1 MYNDE
6 QNLYHY
12 TYRKDGTEP
21 GQRYDA
27 KQPTVD
33 EQLNSYRQQQE
44 QQTQNSQ
51 PVYQSQ
57 PQGGQTPHKNGKN
70 RLGLK
75 IASLALVCALLGGL
89 VGGGTAYLVS
99 NSSNSETTEV
109 NVSNRKPTE
118 IQLKTVD
125 GKNPMTDAELY
136 AANVNS
142 VVSINITATSDPN
155 FFGQTTQTAGAGSG
169 FILTPDGYIV
179 TNYHV
184 VADGDSIQVT
194 LDESNGKT
202 APLTATVVGTD
213 EDTDLAL
220 LKVEAKKDLPFLKFG
235 DSDALLVG
243 EWLLAIGNPFALDH
257 TVTAGILSA
266 KNRNIH
272 AGPFDNFLQTDASI
286 NPGNSGGPLLNMK
299 GEVIGINTA
308 IIASGQ
314 GIGFAIPSN
323 MAAGI
328 VEQIKSGKKVSRGW
342 IGVTIQDVDENTA
355 KALGMEHPSGALV
368 ASVLDDEPA
377 AKAGIEAG
385 DVITKVNGKSVED
398 ASALLRAIA
407 AHKPGTSVTLD
418 VWRNGK
424 AVTMDVTLGDR
435 QTGVN
440 SGKPSEAGQKQ
451 QNQGQLGLTVRPI
464 KDEERRELRLEG
476 KGGLLVLDV
485 DPSKPAAEAGVR
497 PGDVI
502 VKANRQAVS
511 SPEDLSKIVAG
522 EGSKRG
528 AVMLQINRRGENIF
542 RAVPVSSG
550 K

>member
-1 MYNDE
+1 
-6 QNLYHY
+6 
-12 TYRKDGTEP
+12 
-21 GQRYDA
+21 
-27 KQPTVD
+27 
-33 EQLNSYRQQQE
+33 
-44 QQTQNSQ
+44 
-51 PVYQSQ
+51 
-57 PQGGQTPHKNGKN
+57 
-70 RLGLK
+70 
-75 IASLALVCALLGGL
+75 
-89 VGGGTAYLVS
+89 
-99 NSSNSETTEV
+99 
-109 NVSNRKPTE
+109 
-118 IQLKTVD
+118 
-125 GKNPMTDAELY
+125 
-136 AANVNS
+136 
-142 VVSINITATSDPN
+142 
-155 FFGQTTQTAGAGSG
+155 
-169 FILTPDGYIV
+169 
-179 TNYHV
+179 
-184 VADGDSIQVT
+184 
-194 LDESNGKT
+194 GKT

-220 LKVEAKKDLPFLKFG
+220 LKVDAKKDLPFLKFG

-368 ASVLDDEPA
+368 ASVLDGEPA

-407 AHKPGTSVTLD
+407 AHKPGTSVSLD

-424 AVTMDVTLGDR
+424 AVTLDVTLGDR

-464 KDEERRELRLEG
+464 KDEERRELKLEG

>member
-1 MYNDE
+1 MRIKHFLPAVLTLVLFTAA
-6 QNLYHY
+6 QFA
-12 TYRKDGTEP
+12 
-21 GQRYDA
+21 QA
-27 KQPTVD
+27 
-33 EQLNSYRQQQE
+33 
-44 QQTQNSQ
+44 
-51 PVYQSQ
+51 
-57 PQGGQTPHKNGKN
+57 
-70 RLGLK
+70 
-75 IASLALVCALLGGL
+75 ASLPEF
-89 VGGGTAYLVS
+89 
-99 NSSNSETTEV
+99 SELAAKCGPAVV
-109 NVSNRKPTE
+109 NIS
-118 IQLKTVD
+118 
-125 GKNPMTDAELY
+125 AERTSP
-136 AANVNS
+136 AA
-142 VVSINITATSDPN
+142 AGPEE
-155 FFGQTTQTAGAGSG
+155 FFGEMFRGMPPGADRFFEFFGGPNARGKRPPQKQMSRGSG
-169 FILTPDGYIV
+169 FIISPDGYIV

-368 ASVLDDEPA
+368 A
-377 AKAGIEAG
+377 
-385 DVITKVNGKSVED
+385 
-398 ASALLRAIA
+398 IA
-407 AHKPGTSVTLD
+407 LD

-464 KDEERRELRLEG
+464 KDEERRELKLEG

>member
-1 MYNDE
+1 
-6 QNLYHY
+6 
-12 TYRKDGTEP
+12 
-21 GQRYDA
+21 
-27 KQPTVD
+27 
-33 EQLNSYRQQQE
+33 
-44 QQTQNSQ
+44 
-51 PVYQSQ
+51 
-57 PQGGQTPHKNGKN
+57 
-70 RLGLK
+70 
-75 IASLALVCALLGGL
+75 
-89 VGGGTAYLVS
+89 
-99 NSSNSETTEV
+99 
-109 NVSNRKPTE
+109 
-118 IQLKTVD
+118 
-125 GKNPMTDAELY
+125 
-136 AANVNS
+136 
-142 VVSINITATSDPN
+142 
-155 FFGQTTQTAGAGSG
+155 
-169 FILTPDGYIV
+169 
-179 TNYHV
+179 
-184 VADGDSIQVT
+184 
-194 LDESNGKT
+194 
-202 APLTATVVGTD
+202 
-213 EDTDLAL
+213 
-220 LKVEAKKDLPFLKFG
+220 
-235 DSDALLVG
+235 
-243 EWLLAIGNPFALDH
+243 
-257 TVTAGILSA
+257 
-266 KNRNIH
+266 
-272 AGPFDNFLQTDASI
+272 
-286 NPGNSGGPLLNMK
+286 MK

-407 AHKPGTSVTLD
+407 AHKPGTSVPLD

-464 KDEERRELRLEG
+464 KDEERRELKLEG

>member
-1 MYNDE
+1 MRIKHFLPAVLTLVLFTAA
-6 QNLYHY
+6 QFA
-12 TYRKDGTEP
+12 
-21 GQRYDA
+21 QA
-27 KQPTVD
+27 
-33 EQLNSYRQQQE
+33 
-44 QQTQNSQ
+44 
-51 PVYQSQ
+51 
-57 PQGGQTPHKNGKN
+57 
-70 RLGLK
+70 
-75 IASLALVCALLGGL
+75 ASLPEF
-89 VGGGTAYLVS
+89 
-99 NSSNSETTEV
+99 SELAAKCGPAVV
-109 NVSNRKPTE
+109 NIS
-118 IQLKTVD
+118 
-125 GKNPMTDAELY
+125 AERTSP
-136 AANVNS
+136 AA
-142 VVSINITATSDPN
+142 AGPEE
-155 FFGQTTQTAGAGSG
+155 FFGEMFRGMPPGADRFFEFFGGPNARGKRPPQKQMSRGSG
-169 FILTPDGYIV
+169 FIISPDGYIV

-355 KALGMEHPSGALV
+355 KA
-368 ASVLDDEPA
+368 
-377 AKAGIEAG
+377 GIEAG

-464 KDEERRELRLEG
+464 KDEERRELKLEG

>member
-1 MYNDE
+1 MRIKHFLPAVLTLVLFTAA
-6 QNLYHY
+6 QFA
-12 TYRKDGTEP
+12 
-21 GQRYDA
+21 QA
-27 KQPTVD
+27 
-33 EQLNSYRQQQE
+33 
-44 QQTQNSQ
+44 
-51 PVYQSQ
+51 
-57 PQGGQTPHKNGKN
+57 
-70 RLGLK
+70 
-75 IASLALVCALLGGL
+75 ASLPEF
-89 VGGGTAYLVS
+89 
-99 NSSNSETTEV
+99 SELAAKCGPAVV
-109 NVSNRKPTE
+109 NIS
-118 IQLKTVD
+118 
-125 GKNPMTDAELY
+125 AERTSP
-136 AANVNS
+136 AA
-142 VVSINITATSDPN
+142 AGPEE
-155 FFGQTTQTAGAGSG
+155 FFGEMFRGMPPGADRFFEFFGGPNARGKRPPQKQMSRGSG
-169 FILTPDGYIV
+169 FIISPDGYIV

-464 KDEERRELRLEG
+464 KDEERRELKLEG
-476 KGGLLVLDV
+476 TGGLL
-485 DPSKPAAEAGVR
+485 
-497 PGDVI
+497 
-502 VKANRQAVS
+502 
-511 SPEDLSKIVAG
+511 
-522 EGSKRG
+522 
-528 AVMLQINRRGENIF
+528 
-542 RAVPVSSG
+542 
-550 K
+550 